1 MKYSFLVFGEG
12 GADKKFLI
20 KLIDLDKFKFHTK
33 KWVPSYDNASG
44 GSPRNILEQ
53 CKGATSGKAYHLLLC
68 FIDLDKLKSDFPE
81 QWLLEKNKLEK
92 EFLEFTIIWQ
102 LDKAE
107 DEYKRVLGELKCGK
121 SKLNTVA
128 RKSVKKFINSDFWK
142 RILQPIKD
150 KEFELDKLEEEG
162 QTKTQ

>member
-20 KLIDLDKFKFHTK
+20 RLIDLDKFKFHTK

-53 CKGATSGKAYHLLLC
+53 CKGIISGKAYHLTLC

-81 QWLLEKNKLEK
+81 QWQEEKDKLEK
-92 EFLEFTIIWQ
+92 EFSEFTIIWQ

-107 DEYKRVLGELKCGK
+107 DEYKRVLGELKCRK
-121 SKLNTVA
+121 SKLNKIA
-128 RKSVKKFINSDFWK
+128 RKSVNKFINSDFWR
-142 RILQPIKD
+142 RILKPIKD
-150 KEFELDKLEEEG
+150 KELELDGLDEG
-162 QTKTQ
+162 DQAKAK

>member
-33 KWVPSYDNASG
+33 KWIPSYGNASG
-44 GSPRNILEQ
+44 DSPRTILEQ
-53 CKGATSGKAYHLLLC
+53 CKGAASGKAYHLIIC
-68 FIDLDKLKSDFPE
+68 FIDLDKLKSDFPK
-81 QWLLEKNKLEK
+81 QWLEEKDKLEK
-92 EFLEFTIIWQ
+92 EFSEFTIIWQ

-121 SKLNTVA
+121 FKLNA
-128 RKSVKKFINSDFWK
+128 IAKKSVEKFINSPLWK
-142 RILQPIKD
+142 RILKPIKD
-150 KEFELDKLEEEG
+150 KELELGLKNRKNDNSKR
-162 QTKTQ
+162 